1 MCQSTYAAPS
11 HLDGGNHQENQEIRS
26 HNDPQVPLDAI
37 TQANAFGITPNLTMM
52 MNQ

>member
-1 MCQSTYAAPS
+1 VAATTKIK
-11 HLDGGNHQENQEIRS
+11 QEVRN

-37 TQANAFGITPNLTMM
+37 TQANALGITLNLTMM

>member
-1 MCQSTYAAPS
+1 VAATTKIK
-11 HLDGGNHQENQEIRS
+11 QEVHN

-37 TQANAFGITPNLTMM
+37 TQANALGITLNLTMM

>member
-1 MCQSTYAAPS
+1 VAPS
-11 HLDGGNHQENQEIRS
+11 HLGDGNHQEKQEIHS

-37 TQANAFGITPNLTMM
+37 TQVNALKITSNLTMI

>member
-1 MCQSTYAAPS
+1 MATTTKRNKKI
-11 HLDGGNHQENQEIRS
+11 HN

-37 TQANAFGITPNLTMM
+37 TQANVLEITPNLTMM